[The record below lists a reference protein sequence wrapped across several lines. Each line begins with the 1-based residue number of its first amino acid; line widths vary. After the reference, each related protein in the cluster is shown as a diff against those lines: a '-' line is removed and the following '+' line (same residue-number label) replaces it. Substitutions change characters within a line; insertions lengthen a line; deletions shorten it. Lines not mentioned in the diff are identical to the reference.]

1 MSRLEPE
8 RGQTG
13 SVRRAAQAAFVA
25 PPAATHEQVKNDSSP
40 LISEYAKLME
50 GAAQPTDAKVSIFL
64 GVIIQ
69 FGGGMMRAKTTHQ
82 RFWARAGSRP

>member
-1 MSRLEPE
+1 M
-8 RGQTG
+8 
-13 SVRRAAQAAFVA
+13 RRAAQAAFVA